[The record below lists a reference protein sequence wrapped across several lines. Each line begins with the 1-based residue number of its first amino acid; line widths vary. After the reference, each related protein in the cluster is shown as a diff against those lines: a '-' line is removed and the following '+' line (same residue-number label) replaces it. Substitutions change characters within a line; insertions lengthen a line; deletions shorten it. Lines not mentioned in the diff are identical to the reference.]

1 MKWKV
6 TGLYIASLI
15 GLTTFILIALFF
27 AFSYL
32 VFSYN
37 PEGMDDPE
45 GLVVDFQKEIIVED
59 ENVSITNTGKK
70 FLQEHGAWLQ
80 VLNHNSDEVF
90 QMYKPE
96 NTPTHYSPS
105 ELIFRYKYAVGDYTT
120 FVAKLDTSTQAES
133 YIVAFPSK
141 QALRKSVYLNFSN
154 LSSLYP
160 FGILMLLGV
169 TILCILLFAYI
180 VARYMSNPVVTIID
194 HINRQKQGHYQQVSA
209 KKGIYAEVYANL
221 NQLSHQLEDIN
232 FQRKKLDT
240 MREEWIVNISH
251 DLKTPLSSIKGYSEV
266 IANQDYKITAQEMY
280 KYAEVIQNKTVYIEK
295 LVNDLKLTYQLK
307 NALLPIKK
315 ITVDIIDL
323 TRESIIEFMN
333 MPNYKDRLIEFECS
347 QEQLLII
354 ADPGLIQRVLVNLIN
369 NALIHTD
376 IDTYVQ
382 VYIKQTPTHA
392 VVTIIDNGDG
402 INKKDLPHIFDR
414 YYRGTNTDPKN
425 SSGLGMAIVKE
436 IIVAHGGEI
445 VVESSKG
452 DGTKITFQLPLEEN

>member
-6 TGLYIASLI
+6 TGLYIVSLI
-15 GLTTFILIALFF
+15 GLTMFILIVLFF

-37 PEGMDDPE
+37 QEGMDDPE
-45 GLVVDFQKEIIVED
+45 GLVLAFQKEIIVKD
-59 ENVSITNTGKK
+59 ESVSITNKGKK

-105 ELIFRYKYAVGDYTT
+105 ELILRYKYAVGDYTT
-120 FVAKLDTSTQAES
+120 FVAKLDNSTQAES
-133 YIVAFPSK
+133 YIIAFPSK
-141 QALRKSVYLNFSN
+141 QALRKSVYFNFN
-154 LSSLYP
+154 NFTSLYP
-160 FGILMLLGV
+160 YGILMLIGV

-180 VARYMSNPVVTIID
+180 VARYMSNPVVTIIE
-194 HINRQKQGHYQQVSA
+194 HINRLKQGQYKQIS
-209 KKGIYAEVYANL
+209 KKRGIYADVYANL

-315 ITVDIIDL
+315 TTVDIIDL

>member
-6 TGLYIASLI
+6 TGLYIVSLI
-15 GLTTFILIALFF
+15 GLTMFILIVLFF

-37 PEGMDDPE
+37 QEGMDDPE
-45 GLVVDFQKEIIVED
+45 GLVIAFQKEIIVED
-59 ENVSITNTGKK
+59 ESVSITNKGKK

-96 NTPTHYSPS
+96 NTPTHYPPS
-105 ELIFRYKYAVGDYTT
+105 ELILRYKYAVGDYTT
-120 FVAKLDTSTQAES
+120 FVAKLDNSTQAES
-133 YIVAFPSK
+133 YIIAFPSK
-141 QALRKSVYLNFSN
+141 QALRKSVYFNFDN
-154 LSSLYP
+154 FTSLYP
-160 FGILMLLGV
+160 YGILMLIGV

-180 VARYMSNPVVTIID
+180 VARYMSNPVVTIIE
-194 HINRQKQGHYQQVSA
+194 HINRLKQGQYKQVS
-209 KKGIYAEVYANL
+209 KKRGIYADVYANL

-307 NALLPIKK
+307 NTLLPIKK
-315 ITVDIIDL
+315 TTVDIIDL

-376 IDTYVQ
+376 LDTYVQ

>member
-6 TGLYIASLI
+6 TGLYIISLI
-15 GLTTFILIALFF
+15 GLTMFILVVLFF

-37 PEGMDDPE
+37 QEGMDDPE
-45 GLVVDFQKEIIVED
+45 GLVLAFQKEIIVED
-59 ENVSITNTGKK
+59 ESVSITNKGKK

-105 ELIFRYKYAVGDYTT
+105 ELILRYKYAVGDYTT
-120 FVAKLDTSTQAES
+120 FVAKLDNSTQAES
-133 YIVAFPSK
+133 YIIAFPSK
-141 QALRKSVYLNFSN
+141 QALRKSVYFNFDN
-154 LSSLYP
+154 FTSLYP
-160 FGILMLLGV
+160 YGILMLIGV

-180 VARYMSNPVVTIID
+180 VARYMSNPVVTIIE
-194 HINRQKQGHYQQVSA
+194 HINRLKQGQYKQIS
-209 KKGIYAEVYANL
+209 KKRGIYADVYANL

-315 ITVDIIDL
+315 TTVDIIDL

>member
-6 TGLYIASLI
+6 TGLYIVSLI
-15 GLTTFILIALFF
+15 GLTMFILIVLFF

-37 PEGMDDPE
+37 QEGMDDPE
-45 GLVVDFQKEIIVED
+45 GLVLAFQKEIIVED
-59 ENVSITNTGKK
+59 ESVSITNKGKK

-96 NTPTHYSPS
+96 NTPIHYSPS
-105 ELIFRYKYAVGDYTT
+105 ELILRYKYAVGDYTT
-120 FVAKLDTSTQAES
+120 FVAKLDNRTQAES
-133 YIVAFPSK
+133 YIIAFPSK
-141 QALRKSVYLNFSN
+141 QALRKSVYFNFN
-154 LSSLYP
+154 NFTSLYP
-160 FGILMLLGV
+160 YGILMLIGV

-180 VARYMSNPVVTIID
+180 VARYMSNPVVTIIE
-194 HINRQKQGHYQQVSA
+194 HINRLKQGQYKQIS
-209 KKGIYAEVYANL
+209 KKRGIYADVYANL

-280 KYAEVIQNKTVYIEK
+280 KYAEVIQIKTVYIEK

-315 ITVDIIDL
+315 TTVDIIDL

-376 IDTYVQ
+376 LDTYVQ

-445 VVESSKG
+445 VIESSKG

>member
-6 TGLYIASLI
+6 TGLYIVSLI
-15 GLTTFILIALFF
+15 GLTMFILIVLFF

-37 PEGMDDPE
+37 QEGMDDPE
-45 GLVVDFQKEIIVED
+45 GLVLAFQKEIIVED
-59 ENVSITNTGKK
+59 ESVSITNKGKK

-105 ELIFRYKYAVGDYTT
+105 ELILRYKYAVGDYTT
-120 FVAKLDTSTQAES
+120 FVAKLDNSTQAES
-133 YIVAFPSK
+133 YIIAFPSK
-141 QALRKSVYLNFSN
+141 QALRKSVYFNFDN
-154 LSSLYP
+154 FTSLYP
-160 FGILMLLGV
+160 YGILMLIGV

-180 VARYMSNPVVTIID
+180 VARYMSNPVVTIIE
-194 HINRQKQGHYQQVSA
+194 HINRLKQGQYKQVS
-209 KKGIYAEVYANL
+209 KKRGIYADVYANL

-232 FQRKKLDT
+232 IQRKKLDT

-315 ITVDIIDL
+315 TTVDIIDL

-452 DGTKITFQLPLEEN
+452 DGTKITFQLPFEEN

>member
-6 TGLYIASLI
+6 TGLYIVSLI
-15 GLTTFILIALFF
+15 GLTMFILVVLFF

-37 PEGMDDPE
+37 QEGMDDPE
-45 GLVVDFQKEIIVED
+45 GLVLAFQKEIIVED
-59 ENVSITNTGKK
+59 ESVSITNKGKK

-105 ELIFRYKYAVGDYTT
+105 ELILRYKYAVGDYTT
-120 FVAKLDTSTQAES
+120 FVAKLDNSTQAES
-133 YIVAFPSK
+133 YIIAFPSK
-141 QALRKSVYLNFSN
+141 QALRKSVYFNFDN
-154 LSSLYP
+154 FTSLYP
-160 FGILMLLGV
+160 YGILMLIGV

-180 VARYMSNPVVTIID
+180 VARYMSNPVVTIIE
-194 HINRQKQGHYQQVSA
+194 HINRLKQGQYKQVS
-209 KKGIYAEVYANL
+209 KKRGIYADVYANL

-232 FQRKKLDT
+232 FQRKKLDM

-315 ITVDIIDL
+315 TTVDIIDL

-445 VVESSKG
+445 VIESSKG